1 MDKEQ
6 LLRLIEQDS
15 SFLETFIDEYKQDGI
30 DFNSVERL
38 IDLFSDMK
46 QCIKENRVPESLFNR
61 LANVLHTLGVENL
74 RNHHNALRNLHDFK
88 QYRALIDNITI
99 NVLFVSKT
107 FYLLKAIGFTSS
119 NVVLIG
125 ANGCGKTTFANSI
138 REQLEKTDN
147 GIVIPAQKLLIFPT
161 YDSMPTYKSAF
172 TNYENR
178 QKVCLDDK
186 QTFTASKND
195 DFPYALSKQYGEE
208 LKILVSALI
217 SERLEKRNSFCSNA
231 HEGDIIH
238 LDDFRSSIDDVIDI
252 WNRLIEHRVLSCDS
266 LGNLNIEYAD
276 KQYPAYKM
284 SDGERVI
291 FYIVGRVMLAKES
304 SLIIVDEPEIHL
316 HKAILNKLW
325 DMLEEMRKDCMFIYL
340 THDIDFASTRIAN
353 KLWLKSYINSASVSG
368 VFDNWEI
375 EPILDSE
382 IPEAMLMK
390 ILGSRKK
397 VLFCEG
403 KKGSLDRQI
412 FELLFQEYTITP
424 LTSCKDVINYT
435 RSFNKIK
442 NKYTVA
448 YGIIDRDFRTK
459 EQLDKL
465 EKENIYS
472 YDVAEIENL
481 FLMEDFIKGFA
492 KYKHDYCDIDNIKT
506 QILSLL
512 DRNKEQQISS
522 YIIQKINYT
531 FNESHVRNGKNKIE
545 VNSNFNEFVKQIK
558 IEEWYRVR
566 LKELDDVIK
575 TKNYSKAIMLYNN
588 KGLHS
593 VIEKELGISSYNEK
607 ALDYLRNSQDART
620 ILHNAFPKLG

>member
-217 SERLEKRNSFCSNA
+217 SERLEKR
-231 HEGDIIH
+231 
-238 LDDFRSSIDDVIDI
+238 
-252 WNRLIEHRVLSCDS
+252 
-266 LGNLNIEYAD
+266 
-276 KQYPAYKM
+276 
-284 SDGERVI
+284 
-291 FYIVGRVMLAKES
+291 
-304 SLIIVDEPEIHL
+304 
-316 HKAILNKLW
+316 
-325 DMLEEMRKDCMFIYL
+325 
-340 THDIDFASTRIAN
+340 
-353 KLWLKSYINSASVSG
+353 
-368 VFDNWEI
+368 
-375 EPILDSE
+375 
-382 IPEAMLMK
+382 
-390 ILGSRKK
+390 K
-397 VLFCEG
+397 VLPQF
-403 KKGSLDRQI
+403 S
-412 FELLFQEYTITP
+412 
-424 LTSCKDVINYT
+424 
-435 RSFNKIK
+435 
-442 NKYTVA
+442 
-448 YGIIDRDFRTK
+448 
-459 EQLDKL
+459 
-465 EKENIYS
+465 
-472 YDVAEIENL
+472 
-481 FLMEDFIKGFA
+481 
-492 KYKHDYCDIDNIKT
+492 
-506 QILSLL
+506 
-512 DRNKEQQISS
+512 
-522 YIIQKINYT
+522 
-531 FNESHVRNGKNKIE
+531 
-545 VNSNFNEFVKQIK
+545 
-558 IEEWYRVR
+558 
-566 LKELDDVIK
+566 
-575 TKNYSKAIMLYNN
+575 
-588 KGLHS
+588 
-593 VIEKELGISSYNEK
+593 
-607 ALDYLRNSQDART
+607 
-620 ILHNAFPKLG
+620 